1 MENYDVLIVDDDTD
15 INNMVSD
22 ALKKSGYT
30 SMQAFSGTEGIFA
43 IKMYKFKIIILDL
56 MLPGMSGEE
65 FIQKSREIFKI
76 PIIVMSAKND
86 IEGKVKCLEYGAE
99 DYITKPFDIKEL
111 VARVMVQMRRSHTQ
125 DDSIGNVSFKDIM
138 LLPDGCT
145 LKCKERK
152 IMLTR
157 QEYRIME
164 LLMSSPKQVFSK
176 QSIYDYAWDEVYE
189 GEDKTVNVHISNI
202 RKKLK
207 DITDEEYIA
216 TVWGIGF
223 KMNE

>member
-43 IKMYKFKIIILDL
+43 VKMYKFKIIILDL

-65 FIQKSREIFKI
+65 FIQKSREIVKI

-125 DDSIGNVSFKDIM
+125 DDSIANVSFKDIM

-145 LKCKERK
+145 LKCKEGK

>member
-43 IKMYKFKIIILDL
+43 VKMYKFKIIILDL

-65 FIQKSREIFKI
+65 FIQKSREIVKI

-145 LKCKERK
+145 LKCKEGK
-152 IMLTR
+152 VMLTR

-164 LLMSSPKQVFSK
+164 LLMSSPKLVFSK